1 MSKTRRQQGA
11 GRQQIRKKNSRLRH
25 YKRSILMICMVLLF
39 LSGALAIGSM
49 SPNAKNAEYKAQ
61 EEELKAQIKEEEQRS
76 KEIDKFEDYVKTD
89 DYIKDTAED
98 KLGLVDPNEITF
110 KPSK

>member
-1 MSKTRRQQGA
+1 MNKMKQQSVSGRRKD
-11 GRQQIRKKNSRLRH
+11 RKRNSRLRH
-25 YKRSILMICMVLLF
+25 YKHSILMICMVLVF

-49 SPNAKNAEYKAQ
+49 SLNAKNAEYKAQ
-61 EEELKAQIKEEEQRS
+61 EEELQAQIKEEEQRS
-76 KEIDKFEDYVKTD
+76 KEIDEFEDYVKTD

-98 KLGLVDPNEITF
+98 KLGLVDPNEIIF

>member
-49 SPNAKNAEYKAQ
+49 SLNAKNAEYKAQ

-76 KEIDKFEDYVKTD
+76 KTD

-98 KLGLVDPNEITF
+98 KLGLVDPNEIIF